1 MSGTNTC
8 AGGPNHPV
16 VVAPSESRF
25 FSLPPAVSLEEPAG
39 VSPGAGYPAGFLASG
54 VVAGL
59 KGSGKPDLGV
69 LAVAP
74 EWRHRTTSAAVF
86 TRNAFAAAPVCLN
99 RSECDL
105 AHLLAVVVNSGNANA
120 CTGGQGL
127 ETARAMQIVCA
138 EELGVPAP
146 QVAVGS
152 TGIIGVQLDEELVTR
167 GVRKAVAT
175 LRSDAGLG
183 FNQSII
189 TTDRFPKICAL
200 SVETSAGT
208 IRLGASGKGAGMIA
222 PALATM
228 IVAVTT
234 DAILAPEQLQQML
247 LSACERSL
255 NRITVDGEMS
265 TNDAV
270 WFFASGASGIEPLG
284 ADLDLMQAALD
295 ALLLRIALM
304 IVADGEGSTKVMR
317 LRVSGAESE
326 ANAVSVARA
335 VAGSPLVK
343 TAMNGGD
350 PNWGRIV
357 SSAGGAMAGR
367 SLPQA
372 MLKLGEVV
380 VFEHGA
386 ARPVTRAERELMTA
400 AVRQPE
406 VDIQLDLGLG
416 QASTEIFFADLGHE
430 YITINAEYHT

>member
-1 MSGTNTC
+1 MSGTSL
-8 AGGPNHPV
+8 GGPNHPI
-16 VVAPSESRF
+16 VVAPWESRF
-25 FSLPPAVSLEEPAG
+25 FSLPAAVSLEEPAG

-54 VVAGL
+54 VTAGL

-74 EWRHRTTSAAVF
+74 EWRNGATSAAVF
-86 TRNAFAAAPVCLN
+86 TRNAFAAAPICLS

-105 AHLLAVVVNSGNANA
+105 GHLLAVTVNSGNANA
-120 CTGGQGL
+120 CTGRQGL

-138 EELGVPAP
+138 EALDVPAA

-152 TGIIGVQLDEELVTR
+152 TGIIGAQLDQGLVTR
-167 GVRKAVAT
+167 GVRKAVAA
-175 LRSDAGLG
+175 LRPEAGLE
-183 FNQSII
+183 FNQSIM

-234 DAILAPEQLQQML
+234 DAILAPGQMQQML
-247 LSACERSL
+247 LSTCDRSL

-270 WFFASGASGIEPLG
+270 WFLASGASGIEPRG
-284 ADLDLMQAALD
+284 ADLDLVQAALD

-304 IVADGEGSTKVMR
+304 IVADGEGSTKIVR
-317 LRVSGAESE
+317 LQVTGAENE
-326 ANAVSVARA
+326 ANAVHVARA

-350 PNWGRIV
+350 PNWGRII
-357 SSAGGAMAGR
+357 SSVGGAMAGR
-367 SLPQA
+367 SLPQVV
-372 MLKLGEVV
+372 LKLGEVV

-386 ARPVTRAERELMTA
+386 ARPVTAAEREVMTA

-416 QASTEIFFADLGHE
+416 RASTEIFFADLGHE
-430 YITINAEYHT
+430 YVTINAEYHT